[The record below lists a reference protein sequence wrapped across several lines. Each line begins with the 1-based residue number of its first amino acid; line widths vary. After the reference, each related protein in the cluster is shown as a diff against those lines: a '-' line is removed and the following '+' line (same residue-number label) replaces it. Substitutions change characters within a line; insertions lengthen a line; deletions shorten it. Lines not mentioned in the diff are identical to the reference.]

1 MNREIDI
8 DKVQR
13 ILKFNFFFSLSWVL
27 LLVIIYETELVMP
40 GTWADAHE
48 MQFLLLSLMEI
59 VTIVCIPLA
68 LKLFVMKRVH
78 RKLVQRKGEALL
90 RLGFA
95 RHLLLW
101 LPMIVNTFFYY
112 NTMSVAFGYMSIILL
127 LCMFFVYPSAARCY
141 AETEDVDTE
150 EGK

>member
-1 MNREIDI
+1 MNQEIEI

-27 LLVIIYETELVMP
+27 LLVIIYETELLAP

-59 VTIVCIPLA
+59 LTIVCIPLA
-68 LKLFVMKRVH
+68 LKLFVMKRVR
-78 RKLVQRKGEALL
+78 RKLVEGKGEALL
-90 RLGFA
+90 RLGFI

-101 LPMIVNTFFYY
+101 LPMIVNTYFYY
-112 NTMSVAFGYMSIILL
+112 NTMSAAFGYMAIILL

-141 AETEDVDTE
+141 AETEAPNE
-150 EGK
+150 EERK